1 MQITANCFLKGAKV
15 NGDLTLTQSTDG
27 GDTTISGK
35 LTGLEPNSSVG
46 FHVHEYGDLSDGCKS
61 CAGHFNPHGKE
72 HGAPTDE
79 NRHIGDLGNIQ
90 ADDKGE
96 ADLSITDSMVSLTGQ
111 YSVIGRAI
119 VVHAGTDDL
128 GQGGFDDSKT
138 TGHAG
143 ARAACGVIGIAKN
156 PEP

>member
-1 MQITANCFLKGAKV
+1 MNMATCPTGVRVALAISTHMAKSMVHPALAISTRMAKSMVHRRTKIDTSVIWGA
-15 NGDLTLTQSTDG
+15 
-27 GDTTISGK
+27 
-35 LTGLEPNSSVG
+35 
-46 FHVHEYGDLSDGCKS
+46 
-61 CAGHFNPHGKE
+61 
-72 HGAPTDE
+72 DE
-79 NRHIGDLGNIQ
+79 NRHIGDLGNIQANIQ

-96 ADLSITDSMVSLTGQ
+96 ADLSITDSLVSLTGQ

-128 GQGGFDDSKT
+128 GQGGFEDSKT